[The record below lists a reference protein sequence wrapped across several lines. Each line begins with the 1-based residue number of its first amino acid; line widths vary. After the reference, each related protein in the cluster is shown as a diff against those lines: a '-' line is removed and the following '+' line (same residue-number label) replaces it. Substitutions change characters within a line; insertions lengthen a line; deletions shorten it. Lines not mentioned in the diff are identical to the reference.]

1 MQSPLTGLL
10 AGLFLVTGLLFSAG
24 GQAVAADRVL
34 PATNPLP
41 VIIDTDFGADID
53 DAFALGLAFVS
64 PELEIVAITTVGG
77 GNDYD
82 PYVGQRKD
90 RDDHRAWL
98 VTRFLTQ
105 SKYVPPPPKDKSEER
120 TATAFNQS
128 ILQGAKAIPVA
139 AGAEPQ
145 PKMPVG
151 NMIQYRRH
159 PAAIYNRTLK
169 PVKESAVELMTS
181 VMKERE
187 GVTIIAL
194 GPLTNVARLIKEQPA
209 AAQRIKRIIVMGGAV
224 RVGYDGKQTPEPEW
238 NIKSDI
244 PAAQTVFQAK
254 IPLLVVPL
262 DVTAMVTLKEKQRN
276 EFFAAHTPLTWQ
288 IQNLY
293 ELWTNENKDPVLF
306 DPVAVA
312 ATFSTEHLTIQD
324 LPLAVNDDG
333 MTVEKA
339 GAPKIPVAMKIDAEA
354 FLDWYVARV
363 KTTGKESLPEPP
375 KNVSKLIDPG
385 KFPARV
391 HTFEDYQTD
400 IEKRWVMCGKVL
412 ADPDRKGNRICEAV
426 LTQDFDDRQ
435 GQTQTMYRAVIF
447 NPVPGPPM
455 GPNTRLKF
463 RYKLVGTDTLR
474 VQLYSLTNGYHRYLS
489 LTGVEQ
495 GKWLDGCVDMTQMR
509 RPDGTGGP
517 LAENERIDDI
527 QFYVDPRAT
536 VLIDDMI
543 LYDAAAEKEERPFP
557 QRIIFTAW
565 FDSGKQGKEW
575 PGTFDIV
582 EHAKPRAWKFAQ
594 SVKAENGPSI
604 IKLSLRG
611 IRELDRN
618 TEITL
623 LLRSSA
629 EMSIIATICQDG
641 RAAPD
646 PQIIRVQTKD
656 EWQAVHVAFKLPQ
669 GARADEV
676 RFVASEG
683 TVFGIDDLLLY
694 KQ

>member
-10 AGLFLVTGLLFSAG
+10 AGLFLVTGLLFLDR
-24 GQAVAADRVL
+24 GQAVAGD
-34 PATNPLP
+34 PMP

-82 PYVGQRKD
+82 PYVGQRTD

-105 SKYVPPPPKDKSEER
+105 SKYVPPPPKDKSAER
-120 TATAFNQS
+120 TAAAFNES

-145 PKMPVG
+145 PKMPVD

-181 VMKERE
+181 VLKERD
-187 GVTIIAL
+187 GITIIAL
-194 GPLTNVARLIKEQPA
+194 GPLTNVARLIQEQPDT
-209 AAQRIKRIIVMGGAV
+209 AQRIKRIIVMGGAV
-224 RVGYDGKQTPEPEW
+224 KIGYDGKQSPEPEW

-244 PAAQTVFQAK
+244 PAAQRVFQAK

-262 DVTAMVTLKEKQRN
+262 DATAMVALKEKQRN
-276 EFFAAHTPLTWQ
+276 EFFAAYTPLTWQ

-312 ATFSTEHLTIQD
+312 AAFNTDHLTIQE
-324 LPLAVNDDG
+324 LPLAVNDEG

-339 GAPKIPVAMKIDAEA
+339 GAAKVAVAMKIDSHA

-363 KTTGKESLPEPP
+363 KAAGKESLPEPP

-400 IEKRWVMCGKVL
+400 IERRWVMCGKVL
-412 ADPDRKGNRICEAV
+412 ADPDKKGNRICEAV

-489 LTGVEQ
+489 LTGLEQ

-517 LAENERIDDI
+517 LVENERIDDI

-536 VLIDDMI
+536 VFIDDMI

-582 EHAKPRAWKFAQ
+582 EHAKPQAWKFAQ
-594 SVKAENGPSI
+594 SQVGENGASR
-604 IKLSLRG
+604 LNVSLRG
-611 IRELDRN
+611 DRICDKQTEL
-618 TEITL
+618 TF
-623 LLRSSA
+623 LLRSS
-629 EMSIIATICQDG
+629 SDKNVQWQLL
-641 RAAPD
+641 RAGTPVRPANVVGIKQRD
-646 PQIIRVQTKD
+646 K
-656 EWQAVHVAFKLPQ
+656 WQAVTLQV
-669 GARADEV
+669 GAGTIDEI
-676 RFVASEG
+676 RFESAAGS
-683 TVFGIDDLLLY
+683 VFGIDDLLLY
-694 KQ
+694 VP